1 MQNRAITGPEFE
13 KSFTGLGWVKNS
25 ISPRLSWTGR
35 GRNNIE
41 KIKSL
46 NFDHTSFNLL
56 ESSQFE
62 KWDLYNPTTFKY
74 REAKK
79 YYVSQVFNW
88 TLYSEPYFKVSS
100 KSQLNLVDTFSY
112 NNFTHKFFERHT
124 KSGLFT
130 EVQQKMIKTTE
141 GIQFRDAFVPMK
153 SLEFRTVLL
162 DGWAGY
168 NRITIQFKIK

>member
-1 MQNRAITGPEFE
+1 MQSRSITGPEFE
-13 KSFTGLGWVKNS
+13 NSFTDLGWVKNS
-25 ISPRLSWTGR
+25 VSPRLSWTGR

-56 ESSQFE
+56 GSSQFE

-74 REAKK
+74 REVKK

-88 TLYSEPYFKVSS
+88 TLYSEPYFKVA
-100 KSQLNLVDTFSY
+100 KTSQLDLVDPIRY
-112 NNFTHKFFERHT
+112 NDFTRNFFRIHT
-124 KSGLFT
+124 ESGLFT
-130 EVQQKMIKTTE
+130 DIQERMVETIE
-141 GIQFRDAFVPMK
+141 GIQFIDAFVPK
-153 SLEFRTVLL
+153 KHLEFRTVLL

-168 NRITIQFKIK
+168 DRITIQFKIK

>member
-1 MQNRAITGPEFE
+1 MQSRSITGPEFE
-13 KSFTGLGWVKNS
+13 NSFTDLGWVKNS
-25 ISPRLSWTGR
+25 VSPRLSWTGR

-56 ESSQFE
+56 GSSQFE

-74 REAKK
+74 REVKK

-88 TLYSEPYFKVSS
+88 TLYSEPYFKVASE
-100 KSQLNLVDTFSY
+100 SQLYLVDPIRY
-112 NNFTHKFFERHT
+112 NDFTRNFFRIHT
-124 KSGLFT
+124 ESGLFT
-130 EVQQKMIKTTE
+130 DIQERMVETIE
-141 GIQFRDAFVPMK
+141 GIQFIDAFVPK
-153 SLEFRTVLL
+153 KYLEFRTELL
-162 DGWAGY
+162 EGWAGC